1 MSLLHDP
8 RQNSLLAALPEDE
21 LALLL
26 PSLELVQLSLDDLIY
41 EPGMPMQHV
50 YFPTT
55 LLVSLLYVMRNG
67 ASAGFA
73 VIGNEGVTGIPF
85 MLGEE
90 TATNWA
96 VVQSAGHAYRLSG
109 PRLKEAFFRGGPLQ
123 RLLLRYTQARLV
135 DIAQTSMCNRYH
147 ALEQQLCR
155 WLLLCLDR
163 VPSNEL
169 IMTHELIA
177 RNLGVRREGVTAAA
191 GKLQRAGLIE
201 YRHGH
206 ITVLSRSGLEAQ
218 ACECYGLVRREYD
231 RLRRG

>member
-1 MSLLHDP
+1 MSSLHDL
-8 RQNSLLAALPEDE
+8 RQNSLLAALPDAE
-21 LALLL
+21 LAFLL
-26 PSLELVQLSLDDLIY
+26 PSLEPVQLSLGDLIY
-41 EPGMPMQHV
+41 EPGVPMQYV

-55 LLVSLLYVMRNG
+55 MLVSLQYVMQNG

-90 TATNWA
+90 TTTNWA

-109 PRLKEAFFRGGPLQ
+109 LKLREVFSRGGPLQ

-147 ALEQQLCR
+147 SLEQQLCR

-206 ITVLSRSGLEAQ
+206 ITVLGRSGLEAQ